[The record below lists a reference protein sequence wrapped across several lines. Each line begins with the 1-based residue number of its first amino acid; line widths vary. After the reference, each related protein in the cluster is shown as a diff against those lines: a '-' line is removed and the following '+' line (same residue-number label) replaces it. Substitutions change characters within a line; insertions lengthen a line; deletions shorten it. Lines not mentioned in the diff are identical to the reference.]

1 MINADVNLINFD
13 YENAEIIE
21 EIKRNIETLFSTPE
35 GSCPGDRSF
44 GLNQE
49 FVGMPGPVA
58 QNQLALEI
66 IEKVSIYE
74 PRVEV
79 KDFSFSYEEDG
90 SNKAFVCIAPNRTYE
105 E

>member
-49 FVGMPGPVA
+49 FVGMPW
-58 QNQLALEI
+58 
-66 IEKVSIYE
+66 KW
-74 PRVEV
+74 
-79 KDFSFSYEEDG
+79 
-90 SNKAFVCIAPNRTYE
+90 
-105 E
+105 